1 MPKSLYEEI
10 NELQY
15 LRAQLRKREEDVAA
29 RADARPLTAG
39 RRTGNGFSSVE
50 SGRDLS
56 GDRALCRCANADGA
70 SRRIPPP
77 PRRWIAGYSPTARK
91 ADIRAHGR

>member
-29 RADARPLTAG
+29 RADARPLTADDE
-39 RRTGNGFSSVE
+39 RSNG
-50 SGRDLS
+50 
-56 GDRALCRCANADGA
+56 
-70 SRRIPPP
+70 
-77 PRRWIAGYSPTARK
+77 
-91 ADIRAHGR
+91 